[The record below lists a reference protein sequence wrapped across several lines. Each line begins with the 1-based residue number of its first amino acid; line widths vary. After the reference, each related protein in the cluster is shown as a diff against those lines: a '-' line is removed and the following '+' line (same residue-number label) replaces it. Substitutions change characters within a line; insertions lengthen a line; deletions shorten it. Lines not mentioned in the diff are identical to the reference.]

1 MPRGERFTRSR
12 TGCLPCRKK
21 HEKCDERRPLCS
33 FCAARGLTC
42 QYPSTLKWVRRA
54 QPTASRH
61 RSRKEPQE
69 PDSAG
74 GPSGPLSLFSGNLF
88 QSGEEKSAWEYYV
101 RLVSS
106 NVPALDGPDNPY
118 RQLSW
123 TALSSPVLLDTIVCI
138 ATEHMLNFGLG
149 SVSTAAHRQQRMLRT
164 IGQNLRLI
172 EAGNGNG
179 CETRD
184 VVVPT
189 RNCDH
194 EALLTAIV
202 LQGVVVA
209 QSEDGI
215 LEPHVRCASFLMQTL
230 DYFHQIP
237 RSALTRMAVQRF
249 AMVDV
254 MLAIARQRRPY
265 APGNFILHQPDAAR
279 WDGTEP
285 SFHEMTGCPQPL
297 MCFLVRIA
305 HLACD
310 VEDRLEQQAS
320 ISDLLAQAHRLE
332 NDLRSWGSHYTGITS
347 GLTECERRPPLDIL
361 TECYYWTAHL
371 LLARRVFRDPTR
383 CRRVQHLTQ
392 TCFGLMDRLSTGC
405 GPDSSLPQPFYLAAR
420 EAVTPTDRAWVR
432 QKHRSMTEYYREQ
445 QRNMAMRLT
454 ERVWEITDEL
464 QLKNM
469 IEIDPDQAV
478 SSADRQIKA
487 LDAGSCLFAF

>member
-1 MPRGERFTRSR
+1 
-12 TGCLPCRKK
+12 
-21 HEKCDERRPLCS
+21 
-33 FCAARGLTC
+33 
-42 QYPSTLKWVRRA
+42 
-54 QPTASRH
+54 
-61 RSRKEPQE
+61 
-69 PDSAG
+69 
-74 GPSGPLSLFSGNLF
+74 
-88 QSGEEKSAWEYYV
+88 
-101 RLVSS
+101 
-106 NVPALDGPDNPY
+106 
-118 RQLSW
+118 
-123 TALSSPVLLDTIVCI
+123 
-138 ATEHMLNFGLG
+138 
-149 SVSTAAHRQQRMLRT
+149 
-164 IGQNLRLI
+164 
-172 EAGNGNG
+172 
-179 CETRD
+179 
-184 VVVPT
+184 
-189 RNCDH
+189 
-194 EALLTAIV
+194 
-202 LQGVVVA
+202 
-209 QSEDGI
+209 
-215 LEPHVRCASFLMQTL
+215 MQTL
-230 DYFHQIP
+230 DYFDQIP

-310 VEDRLEQQAS
+310 VEDRLEQQAL
-320 ISDLLAQAHRLE
+320 ISDLLGQAHRLE

-347 GLTECERRPPLDIL
+347 GLTECEQRPPLDIL

-392 TCFGLMDRLSTGC
+392 TCFDLMDRLSTGC

-420 EAVTPTDRAWVR
+420 EAVTPSDRAWVR

-464 QLKNM
+464 QLKNTGM
-469 IEIDPDQAV
+469 IDLDPDQAV